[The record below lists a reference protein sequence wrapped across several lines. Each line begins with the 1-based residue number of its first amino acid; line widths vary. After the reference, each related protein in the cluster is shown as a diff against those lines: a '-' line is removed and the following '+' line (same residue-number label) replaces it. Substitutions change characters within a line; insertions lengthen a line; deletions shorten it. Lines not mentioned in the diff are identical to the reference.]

1 MIYQILQVTLN
12 LYNSETQGQIAI
24 SMSLIKD
31 TVKQNEGPE
40 KFKRLYHNYYII
52 REI

>member
-40 KFKRLYHNYYII
+40 KI
-52 REI
+52 